1 MTVGVLLLAA
11 GESRRFGSDKRRA
24 RARSGQTLLATSI
37 AVIRGAGLPLRV
49 CLRAGEAQLAQQS
62 GLQPEEV
69 IACER
74 ARCGMGSTLAEGVAQ
89 LPAWEG
95 VLVALADMPAIQPS
109 TYREVA
115 AAVTREAI
123 VVPTWQGRSGHPVG
137 FGMDWFDRLVN
148 LRGDT
153 GARALV
159 REAGERRT
167 LLAVADPGILSDV
180 DYPADLTI
188 AARVE

>member
-11 GESRRFGSDKRRA
+11 GEGRRFGSDKRRA
-24 RARSGQTLLATSI
+24 QTRSGQTVLATSI
-37 AVIRGAGLPLRV
+37 AVIRDTGLPLRV
-49 CLRAGEAQLAQQS
+49 CLRPGEAQLAQQS
-62 GLQPEEV
+62 GLQPEEM

-89 LPAWEG
+89 LPAWQG

-115 AAVTREAI
+115 AAVAREII
-123 VVPTWQGRSGHPVG
+123 VVPTWQARSGHPVG
-137 FGMDWFDRLVN
+137 FGSDWFDRLAN

-180 DYPADLTI
+180 DYPVDLIGATW
-188 AARVE
+188 VE